1 MKKFDVKIIE
11 IEIASPIKNLI
22 IGEDY
27 FYSGD
32 LCWIEWPEKIESL
45 LEGESYLR
53 IQIKLSENKRLLEV
67 GMMEK

>member
-1 MKKFDVKIIE
+1 M
-11 IEIASPIKNLI
+11 
-22 IGEDY
+22 GYEDY
-27 FYSGD
+27 FYSGA